1 MRLFFVRRWVVS
13 WLAAP
18 FMLGS
23 CESPKLWPMT
33 QGAPAAPPAATP
45 AEPPPPGAVPPV
57 GGQQT
62 ASPPAARIPP
72 GTPSLAPLLSRPT
85 PPPGQSGA
93 TTPEAPLVAPPPIE
107 GAVRVGLLVPLSGA
121 NASLGQAML
130 NAAQMALFDWADE
143 RFEIVVHD
151 TGDSPENALR
161 AAEEAISDGAQ
172 LMLGPLLA
180 QSVRA
185 VTPTARVARVPVVAF
200 SSDRA
205 VAGEGAYILGFQPE
219 AEVRRVVGYARSRGF
234 ARFAALAPDN
244 DYGHAVV
251 AALRQAAAGNA
262 AVTQVQFYDPNATDF
277 SDLVRRFANYDMRRQ
292 ALLAQKKELEGREDE
307 IAKRALARLEKL
319 QTLGELPFDALL
331 LPDGGQRLQ
340 SIAALLPFYDIDPA
354 KIRML
359 GTGRWDQARLGAEPA
374 LVGGWYPAP
383 PPQTRATFEQRYR
396 QAFGAAPPRLA
407 TLAYDAGALA
417 AILGRSE
424 KGADFSPAA
433 LTQASGFAGSDGIFR
448 LRADGGNERGLAVL
462 QVLTNGTRV
471 VSQAPES
478 FGPSPN

>member
-1 MRLFFVRRWVVS
+1 MGPPMRLLFVRRWVVS
-13 WLAAP
+13 WLAA
-18 FMLGS
+18 LLLLAA
-23 CESPKLWPMT
+23 CESPKLWPLK
-33 QGAPAAPPAATP
+33 QDAPAAPPATPAPPSPPGTPATP
-45 AEPPPPGAVPPV
+45 AARVPP
-57 GGQQT
+57 
-62 ASPPAARIPP
+62 SPP

-85 PPPGQSGA
+85 PPPGSAGA
-93 TTPEAPLVAPPPIE
+93 PAPETQTTAPPPIE
-107 GAVRVGLLVPLSGA
+107 GAVRVGLLVPLSGG

-143 RFEIVVHD
+143 RFEVVVHD
-151 TGDSPENALR
+151 TGDSPERAVR
-161 AAEEAISDGAQ
+161 AAQEAIVDGAQ
-172 LMLGPLLA
+172 LILGPLLA

-185 VTPTARVARVPVVAF
+185 IAPVARAAAVPVVAF

-219 AEVRRVVGYARSRGF
+219 AEVRRVVGYARGRGF

-251 AALRQAAAGNA
+251 AALRQAAAAGNA
-262 AVTQVQFYDPNATDF
+262 TVTQVQFYDPNATDF

-292 ALLAQKKELEGREDE
+292 ALLAQKKELEGRDDE
-307 IAKRALARLEKL
+307 VARRALARLEKL

-359 GTGRWDQARLGAEPA
+359 GTGRWDPARLGAEPA

-417 AILGRSE
+417 AILGRNE
-424 KGADFSPAA
+424 KGADFSPEA

-448 LRADGGNERGLAVL
+448 LRRDGGNERGLAVL
-462 QVLTNGTRV
+462 QVLANGTRV
-471 VSQAPES
+471 VSPAPES
-478 FGPSPN
+478 FGP